1 MIKCCAILK
10 RVVLPYPLFKLTHA
24 EIVLCVFC
32 PRKKTGQTVK
42 NANACNTVQSST
54 LIIALLESCEF
65 DVNIMIFHEWFSYNV
80 YIAQNKKS
88 PNSFVEEKLGIERD
102 ETVMDDGLE
111 EMIMNP
117 GIGLL
122 ALLYSV
128 VEIHYDKL
136 CKEGIWCTTKY
147 SSVVSLLL
155 CIPAFLLV
163 QCKATSTL
171 CLQLLHRANASCD
184 ISIGV
189 SKE

>member
-1 MIKCCAILK
+1 MESFSTK
-10 RVVLPYPLFKLTHA
+10 RTIELHDK
-24 EIVLCVFC
+24 VLCYSKKSSASLSAFQVNSRRNC
-32 PRKKTGQTVK
+32 PVCILPKKKTGQTVK

-54 LIIALLESCEF
+54 LIIALLESCKY
-65 DVNIMIFHEWFSYNV
+65 NTLRKPSKMSHAISNNV

-136 CKEGIWCTTKY
+136 CKEGI
-147 SSVVSLLL
+147 
-155 CIPAFLLV
+155 
-163 QCKATSTL
+163 
-171 CLQLLHRANASCD
+171 
-184 ISIGV
+184 
-189 SKE
+189 

>member
-1 MIKCCAILK
+1 M
-10 RVVLPYPLFKLTHA
+10 R
-24 EIVLCVFC
+24 
-32 PRKKTGQTVK
+32 
-42 NANACNTVQSST
+42 
-54 LIIALLESCEF
+54 
-65 DVNIMIFHEWFSYNV
+65 FSNNV

-136 CKEGIWCTTKY
+136 CKEGI
-147 SSVVSLLL
+147 
-155 CIPAFLLV
+155 
-163 QCKATSTL
+163 
-171 CLQLLHRANASCD
+171 
-184 ISIGV
+184 
-189 SKE
+189 

>member
-1 MIKCCAILK
+1 MCILPK
-10 RVVLPYPLFKLTHA
+10 
-24 EIVLCVFC
+24 
-32 PRKKTGQTVK
+32 KKTGQTVK

-54 LIIALLESCEF
+54 LIIALLKSCEF
-65 DVNIMIFHEWFSYNV
+65 DVNIIHLENHQKCLMRFSNNV